1 MLSGGQQ
8 SKRGLCLQSNRSLGL
23 EETVLTTKH
32 AGPMSKDLGAMFSS
46 IAGVEGMETI
56 LILKMSDSEL

>member
-46 IAGVEGMETI
+46 IAGVEGM
-56 LILKMSDSEL
+56 